1 MLTADD
7 LHRRPVCFFIEL
19 PRVVIPAVVVEVS
32 GVDVEH
38 QLAELGGVGFQAAR
52 RDDLF
57 FLHLAEHPNI
67 IVRGRFEV
75 DVKLRALRH
84 DVGIDIG
91 FLLTLVV
98 RLRVADVG
106 VGHVDVADTGTV
118 SRVSCH
124 RKSHPFVEIRPAGV
138 GGHFLREV

>member
-84 DVGIDIG
+84 DVGIDILSVYCQKVHQYTILIDG
-91 FLLTLVV
+91 F
-98 RLRVADVG
+98 AN
-106 VGHVDVADTGTV
+106 HMIE
-118 SRVSCH
+118 C
-124 RKSHPFVEIRPAGV
+124 ERPLE
-138 GGHFLREV
+138 HDKLIF